1 MAVVM
6 TTWEIHGEG
15 DPNSSRCVVNSWE
28 DHGESIMGL
37 GELQT
42 SGRGTKMG
50 NHRKPRL
57 WSLQIH
63 STRGSV
69 SKGLAAPTRDSTV
82 KTQGES
88 LTSPL
93 PWCHHVFLNENKH
106 VHNCSYEVCPP
117 NWQGTN
123 GKIFIVGYHHDTTIF
138 FRFPEFPFVV
148 VCLPCSLSERAVSLE
163 IRRTSTISGSVPHLM
178 VGPPWLFP
186 PNPQKP

>member
-1 MAVVM
+1 
-6 TTWEIHGEG
+6 
-15 DPNSSRCVVNSWE
+15 
-28 DHGESIMGL
+28 MGL

-93 PWCHHVFLNENKH
+93 PWCHHVFLNENNMFIT
-106 VHNCSYEVCPP
+106 VHMRYAPQTGKARTERSSLWDITMIPP
-117 NWQGTN
+117 
-123 GKIFIVGYHHDTTIF
+123 F
-138 FRFPEFPFVV
+138 FSGSPSFRSSSFA
-148 VCLPCSLSERAVSLE
+148 CLPCSLSERAVSLE
-163 IRRTSTISGSVPHLM
+163 IRRTSTICGSVPRKAHVTNLPRHLM

-186 PNPQKP
+186 QKP